1 MDLTLSKQTT
11 EVQKMYK
18 VGGVIMRGKDNPCY
32 GCTEA
37 TGRTYNCHTL
47 CDGYKQFQED
57 CKEERDVI
65 KRKNLIIS
73 RYQKKNL

>member
-1 MDLTLSKQTT
+1 
-11 EVQKMYK
+11 
-18 VGGVIMRGKDNPCY
+18 MRGKDNPCY

-47 CDGYKQFQED
+47 CDGYKQFQDD
-57 CKEERDVI
+57 CKEEKNVI
-65 KRKNLIIS
+65 KRKILIIS